1 MVALYNY
8 FFTHMDKEFKNY
20 YVPNFPISRV
30 TNEAM
35 DGWIHNPNDQKY
47 RYGFI
52 EGILEHIENTGY
64 CEPVRIAINSDIDIA
79 AGPCGLARFYG
90 FKHYKKATHIPALV
104 NTRELKDW
112 FGPDVREITT
122 EEEFYSLFLFKPH
135 QVSFEPNGQIIWWN
149 KRPDPETARRTMKI
163 KNIDRWIRSIMEP
176 EEVAQLEAQERSTR
190 SNRAFLL

>member
-1 MVALYNY
+1 MVALFNY
-8 FFTHMDKEFKNY
+8 FFTHMDKEFKSY
-20 YVPNFPISRV
+20 YVPNFPIHRV

-64 CEPVRIAINSDIDIA
+64 CEPVRIVINSDTDIA

-90 FKHYKKATHIPALV
+90 FKHYKKATHIPAIV
-104 NTRELKDW
+104 CAREPKTW
-112 FGPDVREITT
+112 FGEGVVEVVN
-122 EEEFYSLFLFKPH
+122 EQQFYDYFLFKPH

-149 KRPDPETARRTMKI
+149 KRPDPEIARRTMKI
-163 KNIDRWIRSIMEP
+163 KNIDRWIRSIIDQ
-176 EEVAQLEAQERSTR
+176 EELAKIEAEERRQRT
-190 SNRAFLL
+190 NRNFLL

>member
-1 MVALYNY
+1 
-8 FFTHMDKEFKNY
+8 
-20 YVPNFPISRV
+20 
-30 TNEAM
+30 
-35 DGWIHNPNDQKY
+35 
-47 RYGFI
+47 
-52 EGILEHIENTGY
+52 
-64 CEPVRIAINSDIDIA
+64 
-79 AGPCGLARFYG
+79 
-90 FKHYKKATHIPALV
+90 LV
-104 NTRELKDW
+104 NPRELQDW

-163 KNIDRWIRSIMEP
+163 KNIDRWVRSIMEP